1 MCDMVRAGRSQ
12 RGLTLS
18 GPCRPFRFASSDD
31 RHLVGAG
38 VYWVWGVAWGAMTF
52 LHSAPFRTQALPLS
66 PVRLQELQGKFRPVE
81 QEPLTGRRYQS
92 GGLPPTALYDVER
105 AIALKAQEYLET
117 DSQRRLRYAQ
127 WLALI
132 LSLTFIGSIVV
143 LLAMLCVKV
152 NDVFDA
158 VDGSDTSA
166 KVTTLMDMAV
176 EGANNARLA
185 TQNVLDVTA
194 FARQTASVAGPKL
207 EHVANTTKD
216 LVTDLRS
223 FSFHPSLQ
231 IAPGG

>member
-1 MCDMVRAGRSQ
+1 MTVPLRPQ
-12 RGLTLS
+12 PLS
-18 GPCRPFRFASSDD
+18 F
-31 RHLVGAG
+31 
-38 VYWVWGVAWGAMTF
+38 
-52 LHSAPFRTQALPLS
+52 S
-66 PVRLQELQGKFRPVE
+66 PVRIQDLHSKFRPAD
-81 QEPLTGRRYQS
+81 QEPLTAANVASRQQAEHVAVMR
-92 GGLPPTALYDVER
+92 AAADYDQEH
-105 AIALKAQEYLET
+105 AIAMRARGYLET
-117 DSQRRLRYAQ
+117 NAQRRMRYAQ
-127 WLALI
+127 WAALAL
-132 LSLTFIGSIVV
+132 SLIFIGSIVV

-166 KVTTLMDMAV
+166 KVSTLMDMAV
-176 EGANNARLA
+176 EGANNARHA

-194 FARQTASVAGPKL
+194 FARQTASVAGPQL

>member
-1 MCDMVRAGRSQ
+1 MTVPFHARP
-12 RGLTLS
+12 LS
-18 GPCRPFRFASSDD
+18 F
-31 RHLVGAG
+31 
-38 VYWVWGVAWGAMTF
+38 
-52 LHSAPFRTQALPLS
+52 S
-66 PVRLQELQGKFRPVE
+66 PVRIQDLHGKFRPAD
-81 QEPLTGRRYQS
+81 QEPLTSASTAMRLNEQQS
-92 GGLPPTALYDVER
+92 VRQAAIDYDVER
-105 AIALKAQEYLET
+105 AIALKARGYLES
-117 DSQRRLRYAQ
+117 DAQRRMRYAQ
-127 WLALI
+127 WAALV
-132 LSLTFIGSIVV
+132 LSLLFIGSIVV

-194 FARQTASVAGPKL
+194 FARQTASVAGPQL
-207 EHVANTTKD
+207 ETVANTTKD

>member
-1 MCDMVRAGRSQ
+1 MTVPFRSQ
-12 RGLTLS
+12 TLS
-18 GPCRPFRFASSDD
+18 F
-31 RHLVGAG
+31 
-38 VYWVWGVAWGAMTF
+38 
-52 LHSAPFRTQALPLS
+52 S
-66 PVRLQELQGKFRPVE
+66 PVRIQDLHGKFRPAD
-81 QEPLTGRRYQS
+81 QEPLTAANAAMQS
-92 GGLPPTALYDVER
+92 GEQQSIRRAAIDYDVER
-105 AIALKAQEYLET
+105 AIALKARGYLES
-117 DSQRRLRYAQ
+117 DAQRRFRYAQ
-127 WLALI
+127 WAALV
-132 LSLTFIGSIVV
+132 LSLLFIGSIVV

-152 NDVFDA
+152 GDVFDA

-185 TQNVLDVTA
+185 SRNVLDMTA
-194 FARQTASVAGPKL
+194 FARQTASVAGPQL